1 MDILEI
7 MFKVAF
13 NRKKKSLSDS
23 SFTIIFILSNY
34 KFSLSLL
41 TTESQTI
48 LFSIYN
54 ISTSSH
60 LSNNNNLRQ
69 LCIKY
74 IILL

>member
-41 TTESQTI
+41 TTENQTI
-48 LFSIYN
+48 LSSMYN

-60 LSNNNNLRQ
+60 LSHNNNLRQ

-74 IILL
+74 NILL